1 MKKVGNTSFLFN
13 STCKQYNT
21 RLVSFLNNM
30 FKQDGFELI
39 DSNSK
44 KYVIGN
50 PTKDKPIVIRFLD
63 QKLMQKLLIN
73 PDLYFGEAYMNGS
86 LVIENGTLTDF
97 LDLAFKNIGRGNINS
112 YGAVIKKIKGT
123 FGYLTNLN
131 KIIKSKENVAHH
143 YDISEKLYDLFL
155 DKNRQY
161 SCAYFK
167 NDSDTL
173 EQAQSNKIHHIIKKL
188 NIQPNQKV
196 LDVGS
201 GWGTLALAIAKETNA
216 SVTGITLSENQFEY
230 SQNKAKEMNLSNQ
243 VDFKLIDYRQLNEKF
258 DRIVSVGM
266 FEHVGRNF
274 YRTYFNKVFQLLNEK
289 GIALIHT
296 IGSSMPPRDPQPWI
310 QKYIF
315 PGGYTPSLSEISK
328 PIEKSGLIVSDI
340 EVLRMHYAH
349 TLRNWKERFLSKKD
363 TVLDMFDE
371 KFFRMWEFYLASCE
385 MAFKWGDQVVFQL
398 QLAKDNSSVPNTRDY
413 IY

>member
-1 MKKVGNTSFLFN
+1 MSLI
-13 STCKQYNT
+13 
-21 RLVSFLNNM
+21 SFLNNL

-173 EQAQSNKIHHIIKKL
+173 EQAQNNKIHHIIKKL

-230 SQNKAKEMNLSNQ
+230 SQN
-243 VDFKLIDYRQLNEKF
+243 RQLNEKF

-398 QLAKDNSSVPNTRDY
+398 QLSKDNTSVPNTRDY

>member
-1 MKKVGNTSFLFN
+1 MK
-13 STCKQYNT
+13 
-21 RLVSFLNNM
+21 LVSFLNSL
-30 FKQDGFELI
+30 FKHDGFELI

-44 KYVIGN
+44 KYVIGK
-50 PTKDKPIVIRFLD
+50 PSREKPISLKLLD
-63 QKLMQKLLIN
+63 PKLMQKLLLY
-73 PDLYFGEAYMNGS
+73 PDLYFGEAYMDGS
-86 LVIENGTLTDF
+86 LVIENGNITEF

-112 YGAVIKKIKGT
+112 YGAVIKKLRGT
-123 FGYLTNLN
+123 YRYLTSFN
-131 KIIKSKENVAHH
+131 KIVKSKENVAHH

-155 DKNRQY
+155 DENRQY

-167 NDSDTL
+167 NENDTL
-173 EQAQSNKIHHIIKKL
+173 QQAQNNKIHHIIKKL

-196 LDVGS
+196 LDIGS
-201 GWGTLALAIAKETNA
+201 GWGTLALAIAKETQA
-216 SVTGITLSENQFEY
+216 SVTGITLSENQFKY
-230 SQNKAKEMNLSNQ
+230 SKNKAKEMNLSNK

-258 DRIVSVGM
+258 DRVVSVGM
-266 FEHVGRNF
+266 FEHVGRKF
-274 YRTYFNKVFQLLNEK
+274 YRTYFNKVFKLLNER

-315 PGGYTPSLSEISK
+315 PGGYTPSLSEVAN
-328 PIEKSGLIVSDI
+328 PIENSGLIVSDI

-363 TVLDMFDE
+363 IVLDMFDE

-385 MAFKWGDQVVFQL
+385 MAFKWGDQVVFQF
-398 QLAKDNSSVPNTRDY
+398 QLSKDNSSVPNTRDY